1 MTVKNTTNGNGNVN
15 GNIRA
20 AIIGGGPGGLG
31 AAIALAKLSF
41 VDWTLYEKK
50 PEISETGGGISLQPH
65 TWKMLEWNGSS
76 KNIKPSD
83 LFRSPDGISGQQRNG
98 RTGELIEQSYHP
110 EDTPSHR
117 RSGRQRRSKLQ
128 AALLKEVDESKI
140 KLSKKLVGIEKL
152 SSGRVIIRFE
162 DGFTDEVDLLIAA
175 DGIRSV
181 VRSFTFPSHKI
192 KYNGQSA
199 YRTIISKSEVNAL
212 GTIPHASTFWQNLG
226 GRYVFTSPLGDDDF
240 EVTARISLPSEGQ
253 DHVSWGRPFD
263 FNTLVHEYDGFCEPV
278 RQVLQL
284 AAKGETQEFALFS
297 GPRLDRVVALD
308 SIALIGDASHP
319 LSGAFGAGA
328 GFALEDVYTLSKTL
342 EWAWTQGG
350 GIKAA
355 LELYDRIRSPHYH
368 DLYNVLDWY
377 AGIGKEIAAE
387 GLSVDDEI
395 EAKVRRTKGKKSN
408 WMYYYDIQ
416 TVVDNVLDGLDSKEN

>member
-1 MTVKNTTNGNGNVN
+1 MTIKNTTNGNGT
-15 GNIRA
+15 IRA

-31 AAIALAKLSF
+31 AAIALAKLPF

-50 PEISETGGGISLQPH
+50 PEISETGGGISLQLH
-65 TWKMLEWNGSS
+65 TWKMLEWNGAA
-76 KNIKPSD
+76 KNIKPND

-98 RTGELIEQSYHP
+98 RTGELVEQHYHP
-110 EDTPSHR
+110 EDTPIHR
-117 RSGRQRRSKLQ
+117 RSGRQRRAKLQ
-128 AALLKEVDESKI
+128 GALLKEVDPAKI
-140 KLSKKLVGIEKL
+140 RLSKKLTHIEKL
-152 SSGRVIIRFE
+152 PSGRVLIRFE
-162 DGFTDEVDLLIAA
+162 DGDTDQVDLLVAA

-212 GTIPHASTFWQNLG
+212 GTIPQISTFWQNLG

-240 EVTARISLPSEGQ
+240 EVTARITRPSENQ

-263 FNTLVHEYDGFCEPV
+263 FGTLVHEYDGFCEPV
-278 RQVLQL
+278 RQVIKL

-342 EWAWTQGG
+342 EWAWTQGQ
-350 GIKAA
+350 GIKVA
-355 LELYDRIRSPHYH
+355 LELYDRIRSPHYK
-368 DLYNVLDWY
+368 DLYDVLDWFG
-377 AGIGKEIAAE
+377 AVVRGVAAE
-387 GLSVDDEI
+387 GLPVDDEI
-395 EAKVRRTKGKKSN
+395 EAKIRRTKGKKAN

-416 TVVDNVLDGLDSKEN
+416 TVVDEVLDSLDG